1 MDISQRV
8 RLSPSSGPTRAA
20 TPVATAEAGDVV
32 VTIPLE
38 NYRSAPV
45 EPLNAKSVID
55 TNNSPQRDTP
65 GYGPRRNAEL
75 RKDRA
80 VVNRYAETRRS
91 F

>member
-8 RLSPSSGPTRAA
+8 RLLPSSGSTRAA
-20 TPVATAEAGDVV
+20 TPVAAAEAGDVV

-45 EPLNAKSVID
+45 EALNAKSVID
-55 TNNSPQRDTP
+55 TNNSPQRDMP

-75 RKDRA
+75 RKDLAA
-80 VVNRYAETRRS
+80 VKRYAETRRS